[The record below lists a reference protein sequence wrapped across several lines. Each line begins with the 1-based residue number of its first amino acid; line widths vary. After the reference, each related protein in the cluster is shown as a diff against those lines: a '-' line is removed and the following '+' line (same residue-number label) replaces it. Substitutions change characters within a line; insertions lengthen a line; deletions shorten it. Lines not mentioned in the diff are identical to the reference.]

1 MSSKKFPSLF
11 KPAVVV
17 VLTFL
22 NKRRGK
28 KEEEEEDE
36 DEEEGGGG
44 GGGEEE
50 EEEKCITGGHLLGA
64 YRLPSAVRSI
74 YMLYAT
80 KPFQQFL

>member
-11 KPAVVV
+11 KPALVV

-36 DEEEGGGG
+36 DEEGGG
-44 GGGEEE
+44 GGGEELIQVGNYNLE
-50 EEEKCITGGHLLGA
+50 CVQSL
-64 YRLPSAVRSI
+64 RSRN
-74 YMLYAT
+74 
-80 KPFQQFL
+80 